1 METDELGD
9 HNLSDMSDDEPWR
22 EDLDYDDKE
31 MYINK
36 WPAIGT

>member
-1 METDELGD
+1 METDDLDELGD

-31 MYINK
+31 M
-36 WPAIGT
+36 